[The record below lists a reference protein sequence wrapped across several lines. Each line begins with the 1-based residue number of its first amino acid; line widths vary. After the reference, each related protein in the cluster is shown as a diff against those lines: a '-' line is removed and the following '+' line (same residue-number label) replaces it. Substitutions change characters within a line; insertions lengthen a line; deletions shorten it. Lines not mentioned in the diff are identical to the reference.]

1 MKHIPVVI
9 LLSSLALGLA
19 VPCRSNQPRP
29 APATTSAAAPS
40 GLAEANIAI
49 IPEPQKLDRRPGAF
63 QLAPAT
69 RIVADPASLPTA
81 QWLAQRLRTA
91 TGYPIPVA
99 DSDKAGPSTGE
110 ILLTTRGGAT
120 SLGPEGYALSVAPRS
135 AVVRAPASAGVF
147 YGMQSLL
154 QLLPPEVFSPV
165 TVTNVSWLMPCVEIQ
180 DQPRF
185 PWRGLMLDVSRH
197 FYNKTEVEGLLDLLA
212 IHKINTFHWHLVDDQ
227 GWRIEIKK
235 YPKLTQMGAWR
246 DGVGF
251 GLNSAV
257 TTNYGPD
264 GRYGGFYTQDDIREV
279 VAYAQARHITIVPE
293 IEMPGHSTA
302 ALSAYPQFS
311 CRGGPLAIQTAGG
324 VFQGVYCAGNDDT
337 FAFLQ
342 DVLTEVFALFPGKY
356 IHIGGDEVR
365 KDEWKACPKCQARIE
380 NEGLKDENGLQS
392 YFIRRIEKFINANG
406 RTLIGWSEIREGG
419 LAQNAALMDWI
430 GGAEEG
436 AREGHDVVMS
446 PNADCYLDHY
456 QSTVPGRG
464 IPLSEPR
471 AIGGYLPL
479 KNVYAYEPIPP
490 KLPAEFQKHIIGLQ
504 GNLWTEYIPTV
515 RQMQYMIFP
524 RECAIS
530 EVGWSPK
537 DTRDW
542 EGFTRRLQVHEH
554 RLALLQATCRP
565 EPTAPPTNS
574 PPAYAPVPSPR
585 QLAWENLEVCG
596 FLHFGMNTF
605 TGNEWGYGDE
615 KESAFNPTDFDA
627 DQMAR
632 TAVEGGLKELVLVCK
647 HHDGFCLWPSQYTEH
662 SVKNSPWKDGH
673 GDVVKEVSDA
683 CRKYGLRFGI
693 YLSPW
698 DRNNKDYGQTNYITY
713 YRNQL
718 RELLGNYGPISEI
731 WFDGANG
738 GDGFYGGAR
747 ERRTINANRYYDW
760 TNTWQIVRQLQPN
773 ACMFSDAGPDI
784 RWAGNENGTAGATCW
799 ATLDRRDFA
808 PGQSDARRLNRGD
821 RSGADWVPAECDV
834 SIRPGW
840 FYHASEDRS
849 VKTPQQLVN
858 LYFASVGRGASLLL
872 NLPPDRRGQIADAD
886 ARSLQE
892 FHRIIDNIF
901 SNNIAQTA
909 KATASS
915 TRENDDAHFGAQN
928 VLTGLPG
935 RYWVADDGVTNAELV
950 LQWPKPVTFSVVR
963 LREYIPLGQRIES
976 FALDQWQG
984 GNWVEFAT
992 GASIGH
998 CRLVRQQPVTTDKVR
1013 LRILNSPVC
1022 PTLAEFGIFSEP
1034 Q

>member
-1 MKHIPVVI
+1 MKHIIPTL
-9 LLSSLALGLA
+9 LLSSLALVLA
-19 VPCRSNQPRP
+19 VSCRSNQARP
-29 APATTSAAAPS
+29 VPAAPAGVATDA
-40 GLAEANIAI
+40 GIAI
-49 IPEPQKLDRRPGAF
+49 IPAPQKLERRAGVF
-63 QLAPAT
+63 QLVPAT
-69 RIVADPASLPTA
+69 RIAADPASLPTA
-81 QWLAQRLRTA
+81 QWLAERLRRA
-91 TGYPIPVA
+91 TGYPVPVA
-99 DSDKAGPSTGE
+99 GSTKGKAAAGE
-110 ILLTTRGGAT
+110 VLLTTQGAAAA
-120 SLGPEGYALSVAPRS
+120 LGPEGYALTVAPGS
-135 AVVRAPASAGVF
+135 VVIRAPAPAGVF
-147 YGMQSLL
+147 YGMQSFLE
-154 QLLPPEVFSPV
+154 LLPPEIFAPA
-165 TVTNVSWLMPCVEIQ
+165 TVTNTAWQAPCVEIQ

-212 IHKINTFHWHLVDDQ
+212 LHKINTFHWHLVDDQ

-302 ALSAYPQFS
+302 ALSAYPQFT
-311 CRGGPLAIQTAGG
+311 CKGGPLNIETAGG
-324 VFQGVYCAGNDDT
+324 VFHGVYCAGNDET

-356 IHIGGDEVR
+356 IHIGGDEVP
-365 KDEWKACPKCQARIE
+365 KQDWKNCAKCQARIKA
-380 NEGLKDENGLQS
+380 EGLKDENELQS

-419 LAQNAALMDWI
+419 LAKNAALMDWI
-430 GGAEEG
+430 GGAVEG
-436 AREGHDVVMS
+436 AEEGHDVVMS
-446 PNADCYLDHY
+446 PNNDCYLDHY
-456 QSTVPGRG
+456 QSSVQGRG
-464 IPLSEPR
+464 VPLSEPR
-471 AIGGYLPL
+471 AIGGFLPL
-479 KNVYAYEPIPP
+479 KNVYAYEPIPA
-490 KLPAEFQKHIIGLQ
+490 KLPAEFQNHILGLQ

-524 RECAIS
+524 RECAIA

-537 DTRDW
+537 ASRDW
-542 EGFTRRLQVHEH
+542 EGFTRRLQADER
-554 RLALLQATCRP
+554 RLALLQVTCRP
-565 EPTAPPTNS
+565 EPPAPPANS
-574 PPAYAPVPSPR
+574 PPAYGPAPSPR
-585 QLAWENLEVCG
+585 QLAWEDLEVCG

-615 KESAFNPTDFDA
+615 KESTFNPADFDA
-627 DQMAR
+627 GQIVR
-632 TAVEGGLKELVLVCK
+632 TAVAGGLKELVLVCK

-662 SVKNSPWKDGH
+662 SVKNSPWRNGH

-683 CRKYGLRFGI
+683 CRQYGLRFGV

-698 DRNNKDYGQTNYITY
+698 DRNHKDYGQPEYIVY

-738 GDGFYGGAR
+738 GDGYYGGAR

-760 TNTWQIVRQLQPN
+760 TNTWQIVRELQPN
-773 ACMFSDAGPDI
+773 ACMFSDGGPDI
-784 RWAGNENGTAGATCW
+784 RWVGNENGTAGVTCW
-799 ATLDRRDFA
+799 ATLNRRDFA
-808 PGQSDARRLNRGD
+808 PGQSDTGRLNRGD
-821 RSGADWVPAECDV
+821 RPGADWLPAECDV

-872 NLPPDRRGQIADAD
+872 NLPPDRRGQIAGAD

-901 SNNIAQTA
+901 SNNLALDA
-909 KATASS
+909 KITASS
-915 TRENDDAHFGAQN
+915 TRGNDAGFTAEN
-928 VLTGLPG
+928 VLRGLPG
-935 RYWVADDGVTNAELV
+935 RYWAAEDGVTNAELV
-950 LQWPKPVTFSVVR
+950 LQWPKAVTFSVVR
-963 LREYIPLGQRIES
+963 LREYIPLGQRVETYS
-976 FALDQWQG
+976 LDQWQG
-984 GNWVEFAT
+984 GAWVEFAT
-992 GASIGH
+992 GTSIGH
-998 CRLVRQQPVTTDKVR
+998 CRLVRHEPVTTDKVR

-1022 PTLAEFGIFSEP
+1022 PALAEFGVFSEA

>member
-1 MKHIPVVI
+1 MKHILCVI

-19 VPCRSNQPRP
+19 VSCRSNQPRP
-29 APATTSAAAPS
+29 APAAASSAAPS
-40 GLAEANIAI
+40 RVAGPDIAI
-49 IPEPQKLDRRPGAF
+49 IPAPQKLDRRPGMF

-69 RIVADPASLPTA
+69 RIAADPASLPTA
-81 QWLAQRLRTA
+81 QRLAQRLRQA
-91 TGYPIPVA
+91 TGYPVPVA
-99 DSDKAGPSTGE
+99 GSDKGSPSAGE
-110 ILLTTRGGAT
+110 ILLTTRGAAAA
-120 SLGPEGYALSVAPRS
+120 LGPEGCALSVAPRS
-135 AVVRAPASAGVF
+135 VVVRAPAPAGVF

-165 TVTNVSWLMPCVEIQ
+165 VVTNVAWRMPCVEIQ

-197 FYNKTEVEGLLDLLA
+197 FYNKTQVEGLLDLLA
-212 IHKINTFHWHLVDDQ
+212 MHKINTFHWHLVDDQ

-235 YPKLTQMGAWR
+235 YPKLTQLGAWR

-279 VAYAQARHITIVPE
+279 VAYAQALHITIVPE

-302 ALSAYPQFS
+302 ALAAYPQLT
-311 CRGGPLAIQTAGG
+311 CRGDPANTQTPGG
-324 VFQGVYCAGNDDT
+324 ALPRVYCAGNDDT

-342 DVLTEVFALFPGKY
+342 DVLTEVFTLFPGKY
-356 IHIGGDEVR
+356 IHIGGDEVS
-365 KDEWKACPKCQARIE
+365 KQDWHNCPKCQARIKV
-380 NEGLKDENGLQS
+380 EGLKDEKELQS

-419 LAQNAALMDWI
+419 LAKNAALMDWI
-430 GGAEEG
+430 GGAVEG
-436 AREGHDVVMS
+436 AEEGHDVVMS

-456 QSTVPGRG
+456 QSIVQGGG

-471 AIGGYLPL
+471 AFGGYLPL
-479 KNVYAYEPIPP
+479 KNVYAYEPIPA
-490 KLPAEFQKHIIGLQ
+490 KLPAELQNHILGLQ

-537 DTRDW
+537 VNRDW
-542 EGFTRRLQVHEH
+542 EGFTRRLQVDER

-565 EPTAPPTNS
+565 EPPAPPANS
-574 PPAYAPVPSPR
+574 PPAYGPAPSPR
-585 QLAWENLEVCG
+585 QLAWEDLEVCG

-615 KESAFNPTDFDA
+615 KESTFNPTDFDA
-627 DQMAR
+627 DQIAR
-632 TAVEGGLKELVLVCK
+632 AAVEGGLKELVLVCK

-662 SVKNSPWKDGH
+662 SVKNSPWKDGR
-673 GDVVKEVSDA
+673 GDVVKEVSEA
-683 CRKYGLRFGI
+683 CRKYGLRFGV

-698 DRNNKDYGQTNYITY
+698 DRNHKDYGQPAYLTY

-718 RELLGNYGPISEI
+718 RELLGNYGPVSEV

-738 GDGFYGGAR
+738 GDGYYGGAR
-747 ERRTINANRYYDW
+747 ERRTINPNLYYDW

-872 NLPPDRRGQIADAD
+872 NLPPDRRGQIAAAD

-892 FHRIIDNIF
+892 FNRLIDNIF
-901 SNNIAQTA
+901 SNNVALTA
-909 KATASS
+909 RASASS
-915 TRENDDAHFGAQN
+915 TRDNDDAHFGAQN
-928 VLTGLPG
+928 ALRGLPG
-935 RYWVADDGVTNAELV
+935 VFWAAADGSTNAELV
-950 LQWPKPVTFSVVR
+950 LQWPKPITFNIVR

-984 GNWVEFAT
+984 GAWVEFAA

-998 CRLVRQQPVTTDKVR
+998 CRLLRQQPITTGKLR
-1013 LRILNSPVC
+1013 LRILNSAAT
-1022 PTLAEFGIFSEP
+1022 PTLSDFALFSEP